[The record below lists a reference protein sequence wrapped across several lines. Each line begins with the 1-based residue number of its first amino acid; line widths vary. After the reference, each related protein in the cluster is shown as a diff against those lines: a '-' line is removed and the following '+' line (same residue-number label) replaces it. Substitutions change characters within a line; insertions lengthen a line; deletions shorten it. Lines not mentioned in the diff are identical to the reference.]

1 MNKKHQLK
9 PSLIMCVIL
18 AAVVLFVFAMATR
31 VNKNVVKDYEGTIL
45 FVRQGKDNE
54 NGLML
59 YDFGTKELAIVSA
72 AGNTGFFPDKDTV
85 VYAEEGVLYKY
96 DINQKS
102 SSVYCDTGLDSII
115 KVGFYEDNGTI
126 LVLGKTGA
134 DYVIES
140 TDKKEIYRTQK
151 EITDFCGKYFTVA
164 DGEKSEVYEFFVSG
178 STPVS
183 KADFEGRIESVSV
196 TGNAAIFCLDG
207 RAVTKDLKFSRDG
220 ILRFSTSEYYVS
232 RVVPVSDTQF
242 LVTAKKDNGTDMY
255 MCNGSNMVRI
265 DELSSDGSDE
275 IIVAC
280 TKRFD

>member
-1 MNKKHQLK
+1 
-9 PSLIMCVIL
+9 MCVIL

-45 FVRQGKDNE
+45 FVRPGEGDE

-59 YDFGTKELAIVSA
+59 YDFSTKELAIVSA
-72 AGNTGFFPDKDTV
+72 ASNTGFFPDKDTV

-96 DINQKS
+96 DINQKT

-183 KADFEGRIESVSV
+183 KAEFEGRIESVSV

-265 DELSSDGSDE
+265 DELSSDGNDE